1 MTVIIKTQEEFD
13 ALIKENAVV
22 IDDNIEIHCNVK
34 TKIKIECKSILCFDG
49 SVYYDINARDINAWD
64 INAGDIKAVD
74 INARDINAGNINAW
88 NINTWNINAVDIKA
102 VDIKA
107 RDINAWDIN
116 AGDIK
121 ARDINAWDI
130 NAGNIKARDINA
142 GDINARDID
151 YYAVC
156 FAYKDI
162 KCTKIEAR
170 RTPFKHFC
178 LDGEIII
185 KDGK

>member
-22 IDDNIEIHCNVK
+22 IDDNIEIHCNVE
-34 TKIKIECKSILCFDG
+34 TKIKIECGSILCFDG
-49 SVYYDINARDINAWD
+49 SVYYDIS
-64 INAGDIKAVD
+64 
-74 INARDINAGNINAW
+74 
-88 NINTWNINAVDIKA
+88 
-102 VDIKA
+102 
-107 RDINAWDIN
+107 

-121 ARDINAWDI
+121 ARDINAGDI
-130 NAGNIKARDINA
+130 NARDINA
-142 GDINARDID
+142 GDIKAWDIKAWDINARDID

>member
-49 SVYYDINARDINAWD
+49 SVYYDISAWDISAGD
-64 INAGDIKAVD
+64 INAGDIKA
-74 INARDINAGNINAW
+74 W
-88 NINTWNINAVDIKA
+88 NIKA
-102 VDIKA
+102 RDIKA
-107 RDINAWDIN
+107 RDI
-116 AGDIK
+116 K
-121 ARDINAWDI
+121 
-130 NAGNIKARDINA
+130 AGNIK
-142 GDINARDID
+142 ARDID

-170 RTPFKHFC
+170 RTHFKHFC

>member
-49 SVYYDINARDINAWD
+49 SVYYDISAWDISAGD
-64 INAGDIKAVD
+64 INAGDIKA
-74 INARDINAGNINAW
+74 W
-88 NINTWNINAVDIKA
+88 NIK
-102 VDIKA
+102 
-107 RDINAWDIN
+107 
-116 AGDIK
+116 
-121 ARDINAWDI
+121 
-130 NAGNIKARDINA
+130 
-142 GDINARDID
+142 ARDID

-170 RTPFKHFC
+170 RTHFKHFC